1 MTTNKMKKYNDILKG
16 GDLRSIGKY
25 VKEKNTTIGNIEMR
39 NLPSMKFK

>member
-25 VKEKNTTIGNIEMR
+25 VKEKKHDHRKYKNA
-39 NLPSMKFK
+39 